1 MIAFRRRHCLAITLC
16 LPLFAFAA
24 TAEEKFGPQGKP
36 DGDWREQV
44 WLIPLPHDG
53 DRAMFTTVLRPP
65 GEDKK
70 PLVVINHGSPPKA
83 EDRPN
88 QRSVFKTA
96 SEWFVKRG
104 YVVALPLRRGYGKT
118 GGSWA
123 ETYGR
128 CDGPDYRRAGLEGA
142 KDIGAAIAYMTKQT
156 FVRPERV
163 LVVGQSAGGWGSL
176 TLSSLNPPAV
186 AAVVDFA
193 GGRGGYADGKP
204 NNNCAPDRLVEA
216 AGEYGKTARVP
227 TLWVFTENDLFFNP
241 SLSRRMA
248 EAYKGAGG
256 KAEYNLLKPFGKD
269 GHNLFGAGDGIGR
282 WREIVAKFLD
292 ANGL

>member
-1 MIAFRRRHCLAITLC
+1 MAIALC
-16 LPLFAFAA
+16 LPLFAFPA
-24 TAEEKFGPQGKP
+24 TAEEKSGPQGKP
-36 DGDWREQV
+36 DGDLREQV

-53 DRAMFTTVLRPP
+53 DRVMYTTVFRPP
-65 GEDKK
+65 GEEQR
-70 PLVVINHGSPPKA
+70 PLAVINHGSPPKP

-88 QRSVFKTA
+88 LRSTYRAA
-96 SEWFVKRG
+96 SEWLVKRG
-104 YVVALPLRRGYGKT
+104 YVVVLPVRRGYGKT
-118 GGSWA
+118 GGDWA

-128 CDGPDYRRAGLEGA
+128 CDGADYRRAGLETA
-142 KDIGAAIAYMTKQT
+142 RDIQAAIAYMTKQPI
-156 FVRPERV
+156 VRPERV

-176 TLSSLNPPAV
+176 ALSSLNPPEV
-186 AAVVDFA
+186 AAILDFA

-204 NNNCAPDRLVEA
+204 NNNCTPDRLVEA

-227 TLWVFTENDLFFNP
+227 TLWIFTENDLFFNP

-248 EAYKGAGG
+248 EAYAAAGG

-269 GHNLFGAGDGIGR
+269 GHTLFSSADGVGR
-282 WREIVAKFLD
+282 WREIVEKFLG